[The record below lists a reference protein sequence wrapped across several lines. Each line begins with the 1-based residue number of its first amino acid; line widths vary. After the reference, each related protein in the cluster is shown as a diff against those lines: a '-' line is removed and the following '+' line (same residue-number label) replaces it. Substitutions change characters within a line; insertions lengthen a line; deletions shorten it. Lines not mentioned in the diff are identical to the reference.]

1 MWIRLKK
8 AIVITS
14 RKKCNSDLTLG
25 LLGLWNNPL
34 SESVLKY
41 MAVQKDN
48 DYHFLSTGHRIY
60 EFVLKKT
67 KPNMLFYWSTQLEV
81 MVL

>member
-8 AIVITS
+8 AIAITS
-14 RKKCNSDLTLG
+14 RKKCNSDLTS
-25 LLGLWNNPL
+25 GLWNNSLPK
-34 SESVLKY
+34 SVIIY
-41 MAVQKDN
+41 MAVQKDH

-60 EFVLKKT
+60 EFVLTKT